1 MIVFF
6 IILIVS
12 LGVWIGILAIAYF
25 LSERRSKE
33 RFNFLQKANED
44 LKEARQLLI
53 EEKEKSFKNGIVEE
67 RTVSLDERICEKEE
81 LLKEGQ
87 KRLIECEDKLN
98 EYKDKLNE
106 YEEKLNEYEGKL
118 SNAAMALYGVH
129 QSYQDESG
137 KLHGVLAEKEKIF
150 ERKNDMEKDIE
161 TLKPYIEGLKEDL
174 KILQGRKREALLR
187 EKEVENDLW
196 ELDVSNRE
204 KELIEIL
211 KRIKIDYPDLS
222 IELSTIEWR
231 KIWLPKLQDLCNEYG
246 VAVRGIYRLVLKED
260 NKVCYIGQAVNIQQR
275 WYEHVKKMIG
285 VDSKG
290 GEKLY
295 KYRPEDFYWS
305 IIERDCKDLNE
316 SERYWIEFYGCKEI
330 GLNRK

>member
-6 IILIVS
+6 IILIIL
-12 LGVWIGILAIAYF
+12 LGAGVGIFAIAYF

-33 RFNFLQKANED
+33 RFNFLQKTNED
-44 LKEARQLLI
+44 LKEAHQLLI

-67 RTVSLDERICEKEE
+67 RTVSLDERIREKEE
-81 LLKEGQ
+81 SLKEGQ
-87 KRLIECEDKLN
+87 KKLIECQDKLN
-98 EYKDKLNE
+98 EYKGRLNE
-106 YEEKLNEYEGKL
+106 YKGRLNEYEGKL
-118 SNAAMALYGVH
+118 GNAAIALYGVH

-137 KLHGVLAEKEKIF
+137 KLHDMLVEKENVL
-150 ERKNDMEKDIE
+150 ELKNDMENAIE
-161 TLKPYIEGLKEDL
+161 TLKPRLESLKEDL
-174 KILQGRKREALLR
+174 RILQERKREALLR

-196 ELDVSNRE
+196 ELDINNRE

-211 KRIKIDYPDLS
+211 KRIKIDYPDLNT
-222 IELSTIEWR
+222 ELSTIEWR

-260 NKVCYIGQAVNIQQR
+260 NKVCYVGQAVNIQQR
-275 WYEHVKKMIG
+275 WYEHVKKMVG

-305 IIERDCKDLNE
+305 VIERDCKDLNE